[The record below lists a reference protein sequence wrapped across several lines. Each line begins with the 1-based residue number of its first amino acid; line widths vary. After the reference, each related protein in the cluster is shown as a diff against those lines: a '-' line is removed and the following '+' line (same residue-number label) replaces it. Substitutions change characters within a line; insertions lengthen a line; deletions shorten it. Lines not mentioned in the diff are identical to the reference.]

1 MPEMMTPDPK
11 WLEILKASGW
21 QTAAL
26 AAACG
31 LFWLVGR
38 WGWLP
43 PLDPWMIQA
52 AAFGFFVTG
61 FLAVASS
68 ISAISRAYR
77 DYRARVKA
85 AQPAHYEPIPDQCRW
100 ALAKQQDGSFSTQ
113 IVGKIF
119 VSNLT
124 DNHNLSLLPNV
135 RLIRPKIRGEIVSN
149 TISIEDQWGLIR
161 PHDVGEAHILI
172 LAKGTITRWKRR
184 ELPVTVVITSHPPS
198 KQRVTFRCRPMHPPE
213 LVIPRL
219 IA

>member
-31 LFWLVGR
+31 LFLLVGR

-43 PLDPWMIQA
+43 PLDPWVIEA
-52 AAFGFFVTG
+52 AVFGLFVTG
-61 FLAVASS
+61 FLTVASS
-68 ISAISRAYR
+68 ISFISRKFVDYL
-77 DYRARVKA
+77 DYRARLKA
-85 AQPAHYEPIPDQCRW
+85 ARPAHYEPILDQCRW

-124 DNHNLSLLPNV
+124 DNYLAILPNV
-135 RLIRPKIRGEIVSN
+135 QII
-149 TISIEDQWGLIR
+149 
-161 PHDVGEAHILI
+161 H
-172 LAKGTITRWKRR
+172 
-184 ELPVTVVITSHPPS
+184 
-198 KQRVTFRCRPMHPPE
+198 
-213 LVIPRL
+213 
-219 IA
+219 